1 VLEVCSGVTNEKEKG
16 WVFKRSGQLRPEG
29 LRSEF
34 GGPAVVSYRS
44 SESELEEVRPPVGG
58 SASPF
63 IDEGD
68 GSIGERERVRMSL
81 SLTAHADEDW
91 IMVGAPNT
99 VDVAVECQMRT
110 GGRAIFFRKD
120 GRRYLQILF
129 DA

>member
-1 VLEVCSGVTNEKEKG
+1 MEVAHP
-16 WVFKRSGQLRPEG
+16 L
-29 LRSEF
+29 
-34 GGPAVVSYRS
+34 
-44 SESELEEVRPPVGG
+44 
-58 SASPF
+58 F
-63 IDEGD
+63 IDKGD
-68 GSIGERERVRMSL
+68 GFIGERERVRMFL
-81 SLTAHADEDW
+81 SLVAHADEDW